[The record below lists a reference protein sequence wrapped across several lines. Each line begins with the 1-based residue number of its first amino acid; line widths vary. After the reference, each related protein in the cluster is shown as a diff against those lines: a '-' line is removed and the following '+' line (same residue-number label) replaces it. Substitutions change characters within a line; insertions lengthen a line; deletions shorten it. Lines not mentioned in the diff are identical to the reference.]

1 MMSISRWWQLAIGAV
16 FGTTTVFYLP
26 AHGHHDRD
34 GARPDPRVGQPEQ

>member
-26 AHGHHDRD
+26 GTAIMI
-34 GARPDPRVGQPEQ
+34 AWCSA